1 MIWDPR
7 RSGKTTL
14 LQKYKDK
21 LNVPIFNFNT
31 ISDRELFLP
40 KRESLEKIARENKV
54 ILVDEVQYSPES
66 TVALKI
72 LYDEFDVKIIA
83 TGSSELRQ
91 KSKDFDSLAGRY
103 FELYCLP
110 LSIEEVMLSSKVK
123 SYSEESFLSESYVN
137 MQVFGAYPELQ
148 SASGLS
154 DAKKI
159 DMLEKII
166 EAYVLKDIVNIY
178 KLKNIKLARDILLK
192 IALQLGSEVSIR
204 EIASSFQANIATVSS
219 YIEIFIKNYVL
230 IPLYPF
236 KTNLRR
242 AVSENRKLYFMDI
255 GVRNALVNDFRP
267 ISLRPDKGGLF
278 ENLVISELEKTSKN
292 HGLKINKYFY
302 REYGGKEVDL
312 VIEDYRKNYWV
323 FEIKSKRGYGGD
335 IFPIQNKYSN
345 INSENFY
352 QELVRLMDS
361 IKASMNK

>member
-1 MIWDPR
+1 M
-7 RSGKTTL
+7 
-14 LQKYKDK
+14 
-21 LNVPIFNFNT
+21 
-31 ISDRELFLP
+31 
-40 KRESLEKIARENKV
+40 
-54 ILVDEVQYSPES
+54 
-66 TVALKI
+66 VALTVDDGYFSRNEI
-72 LYDEFDVKIIA
+72 LDVLIEAGVHATFFII
-83 TGSSELRQ
+83 
-91 KSKDFDSLAGRY
+91 GRV
-103 FELYCLP
+103 L
-110 LSIEEVMLSSKVK
+110 V
-123 SYSEESFLSESYVN
+123 
-137 MQVFGAYPELQ
+137 
-148 SASGLS
+148 S
-154 DAKKI
+154 DA
-159 DMLEKII
+159 DF
-166 EAYVLKDIVNIY
+166 V
-178 KLKNIKLARDILLK
+178 
-192 IALQLGSEVSIR
+192 
-204 EIASSFQANIATVSS
+204 
-219 YIEIFIKNYVL
+219 
-230 IPLYPF
+230 
-236 KTNLRR
+236 RR